1 MDASWKRMQEKTF
14 TNWVNE
20 QLKVQKMAISNLS
33 TDFADGVIMIVLLE
47 VLSQKKVGKYNK
59 KPKMRVQQSENIEK
73 VLAFIKSEGIRLV
86 NIGE

>member
-20 QLKVQKMAISNLS
+20 QLKVQKMAV
-33 TDFADGVIMIVLLE
+33 TDLTKDFTDGVVLIVLLE
-47 VLSQKKVGKYNK
+47 VLSQKKVGKYTK
-59 KPKMRVQQSENIEK
+59 KPKMRAQKSENIEK
-73 VLAFIKSEGIRLV
+73 VLNFIKSEGIRLV